1 MQINVENHIFCVI
14 ISWDNLERILLYMK
28 YLKQFLIIILVS
40 CIGEL
45 LYYLLPLPIPA
56 TIYGLVIMLGLLILK
71 IVPLNAVKETA
82 EFLIEIMPV
91 MFIPAGVGLIVYWPQ
106 LQKFL
111 IPVCVIIV
119 VSSILVMLVTGRV
132 TDFLIQNKDKKGVG
146 NHE

>member
-1 MQINVENHIFCVI
+1 
-14 ISWDNLERILLYMK
+14 MK

-71 IVPLNAVKETA
+71 LVPLAAVRETA

-91 MFIPAGVGLIVYWPQ
+91 MFIPAGVGLIIYWPQ
-106 LQKFL
+106 LKEFL
-111 IPVCVIIV
+111 IPICVIIV
-119 VSSILVMLVTGRV
+119 VSSILVMFATGK
-132 TDFLIQNKDKKGVG
+132 TSDLLIHNNEKGDA

>member
-1 MQINVENHIFCVI
+1 
-14 ISWDNLERILLYMK
+14 MK

-56 TIYGLVIMLGLLILK
+56 TIYGLVIMLSLLILK

-106 LQKFL
+106 LQKIL

-119 VSSILVMLVTGRV
+119 VSSVLVMLVTGKV
-132 TDFLIQNKDKKGVG
+132 TDFFIQNKKQKGAD

>member
-1 MQINVENHIFCVI
+1 
-14 ISWDNLERILLYMK
+14 MK

-71 IVPLNAVKETA
+71 IVPLAAVRETA
-82 EFLIEIMPV
+82 EFLIDIMPI

-106 LQKFL
+106 LKEFL
-111 IPVCVIIV
+111 IPICVIIF
-119 VSSILVMLVTGRV
+119 VSSILVMFATGK
-132 TDFLIQNKDKKGVG
+132 TSDLLIHNNEKGDA

>member
-1 MQINVENHIFCVI
+1 
-14 ISWDNLERILLYMK
+14 MK

-71 IVPLNAVKETA
+71 IVPLAAVRETA
-82 EFLIEIMPV
+82 EFLIDIMPI

-106 LQKFL
+106 LKEFL
-111 IPVCVIIV
+111 IPICVIIV
-119 VSSILVMLVTGRV
+119 VSSILVMFATGK
-132 TDFLIQNKDKKGVG
+132 TSDLLIHNNEKGDA

>member
-1 MQINVENHIFCVI
+1 
-14 ISWDNLERILLYMK
+14 MK

-56 TIYGLVIMLGLLILK
+56 TIYGLVIMLMLLVFK

-91 MFIPAGVGLIVYWPQ
+91 MFIPAAVGLIVYWPQ
-106 LQKFL
+106 LKNII
-111 IPVCVIIV
+111 IPVCVIMVI
-119 VSSILVMLVTGRV
+119 SSILVMLVTGKV
-132 TDFLIQNKDKKGVG
+132 SDLLIRLSNKKGADKD
-146 NHE
+146 E

>member
-1 MQINVENHIFCVI
+1 
-14 ISWDNLERILLYMK
+14 MK

-56 TIYGLVIMLGLLILK
+56 TIYGLIIMLGLLILK
-71 IVPLNAVKETA
+71 LVPLDAVKETA

-106 LQKFL
+106 LKEFL
-111 IPVCVIIV
+111 IPICVIIV
-119 VSSILVMLVTGRV
+119 VSSILVMLVTGKV
-132 TDFLIQNKDKKGVG
+132 SDILIRKKGEG
-146 NHE
+146 SHE